1 MTTTRESMRRDKL
14 VVVSNRLPYNLPR
27 ETTDRRPKRNI
38 GGLVSALEPVL
49 ARRGGSW
56 IGWDGIYLPSASAVS
71 AQADN
76 PRGVRTDN
84 GIDLHGVPLSER
96 EISRYYHGFANRA
109 LWPLFHDRLPTSVFN
124 LEDYA
129 AYVRVNRRFA
139 ESVVTRA
146 DPGDRVWVH
155 DYHLMMVPGFLR
167 ELGFRGRVDFFLH
180 IPFPPLELFRAL
192 PWCRE
197 LLKGLLA
204 ADTAA
209 FHIRGYR
216 DNFVRVAESIVGAR
230 PRQVVSGDEV
240 VLEHASGKS
249 VAAAVPIG
257 IDVGE
262 FERIAELP
270 SVEARAKRIAAAHG
284 GRKII
289 FAADRLDYTKGI
301 VRRFRTLDKFFARRP
316 DAVGKIDVVQIVVP
330 SRHQVQEYRAL
341 KRAIDE
347 EAGRINSQ
355 YGLEDWVPIRYLYR
369 GLDRE
374 DLIAHYKAAAVAM
387 VTPLK
392 DGMNLVAPEFVASR
406 TDGDGVLIVS
416 ELAGIAERVPGAL
429 VVNPYDDAAV
439 VAALDAA
446 LEMDPT
452 ERRERMS
459 SLRKSVRANPV
470 SRWAERCLGLGG
482 TARFQSAKTL
492 KRGISPALP
501 DAPSLES

>member
-1 MTTTRESMRRDKL
+1 MTTTHESMRRDKL

-27 ETTDRRPKRNI
+27 ETTGRRPRRNI

-49 ARRGGSW
+49 ARTGGSW
-56 IGWDGIYLPSASAVS
+56 IGWDGIALPSASAVS

-76 PRGVRTDN
+76 PRRVRTDN

-109 LWPLFHDRLPTSVFN
+109 LWPLFHDRLPTSVFQ
-124 LEDYA
+124 LDDYA

-146 DPGDRVWVH
+146 DPSDRVWVH
-155 DYHLMMVPGFLR
+155 DYHLLLVPGFLR

-180 IPFPPLELFRAL
+180 IPFPPPELFRAL
-192 PWCRE
+192 PWRE
-197 LLKGLLA
+197 EIVNGVLA
-204 ADTAA
+204 ADTVA

-216 DNFVRVAESIVGAR
+216 DNFVRAAESIVGAR
-230 PRQVVSGDEV
+230 PGQVANGDEV
-240 VLEHASGKS
+240 ILEHLGGKT

-257 IDVGE
+257 IDIGE

-289 FAADRLDYTKGI
+289 FSADRLDYTKGI
-301 VRRFRTLDKFFARRP
+301 VRRFRTLEKFFARRP
-316 DAVGKIDVVQIVVP
+316 DAVGNVDVVQIVVP
-330 SRHQVQEYRAL
+330 SRHQVEEYRAL

-347 EAGRINSQ
+347 EAGRINAQ

-392 DGMNLVAPEFVASR
+392 DGMNLVAPEFVGSR
-406 TDGDGVLIVS
+406 TDGDGVLLVS
-416 ELAGIAERVPGAL
+416 EFAGIAERVPGAI
-429 VVNPYDDAAV
+429 VVNPYDDVAV
-439 VAALDAA
+439 AAALDAA
-446 LEMDPT
+446 LEMQPT

-459 SLRKSVRANPV
+459 TLRRHVRANPV
-470 SRWAERCLGLGG
+470 SRWAERCLGLGE
-482 TARFQSAKTL
+482 TVRFQSAL
-492 KRGISPALP
+492 AWERGISPAPP
-501 DAPSLES
+501 DSPFPGS